1 MASIVLLLDYQSG
14 VRSWGKARTYLV
26 QLRRLLL
33 TLLSSLLLWPGQQIV
48 SKVNFQKRAD
58 GGEDRHTSSVRRPF
72 SATFRITYASSYVPV
87 TMCRIPRI
95 KSRTPVEDDRAV
107 STVAS
112 GPNQVGSLYL
122 RTSSRI
128 PSLGTIRV
136 DGIPSRGGL
145 FLAVRM
151 AVVGHQDA
159 AQCFLVGQFFPFRFV
174 KGQRGRGRVLG
185 VSALELSRRRPRIAV
200 KAACRWVEREKDFRK

>member
-72 SATFRITYASSYVPV
+72 SATFRITYASSYAPV

-95 KSRTPVEDDRAV
+95 RSRTPVEDDRAV

-112 GPNQVGSLYL
+112 GPNQVWSLYL
-122 RTSSRI
+122 RTSGRI
-128 PSLGTIRV
+128 PPLGTIKGKGNGV
-136 DGIPSRGGL
+136 PSRGGL
-145 FLAVRM
+145 TFLAVRM

-159 AQCFLVGQFFPFRFV
+159 AQCFLEGQFFPFRFV
-174 KGQRGRGRVLG
+174 RCSVGEAGYL
-185 VSALELSRRRPRIAV
+185 VSALWS
-200 KAACRWVEREKDFRK
+200 